1 MSLGWRIGEY
11 LPLLAFL
18 TFRHQRGAVW
28 PFLSAKAIK
37 ILMRRLDSLGKKQ
50 GMVQSRFDYWL
61 QGGIHD
67 KYFHGWRD
75 PNFREC
81 FVFKW
86 KMRNQHQRLYG
97 FLFNPKPRTDA
108 AFQVCILV
116 SHARKNTENTDPA
129 ELDYVNEIRIRA
141 EVIEAIRREYPEN
154 DLH

>member
-1 MSLGWRIGEY
+1 MAHRGIFTVTRIPN
-11 LPLLAFL
+11 LQTSTRRSLAFL
-18 TFRHQRGAVW
+18 ECEGNKDIN
-28 PFLSAKAIK
+28 AKTVY
-37 ILMRRLDSLGKKQ
+37 DSLGKKQ